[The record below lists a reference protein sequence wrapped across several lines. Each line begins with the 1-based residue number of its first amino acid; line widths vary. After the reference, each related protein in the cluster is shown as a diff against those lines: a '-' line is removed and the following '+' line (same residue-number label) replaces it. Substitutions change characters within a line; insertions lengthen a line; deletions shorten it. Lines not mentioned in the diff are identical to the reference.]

1 LTGFTL
7 CFCNNPSGVTVNGFE
22 FSKDA
27 GEQQSLG
34 SNELNQANNC
44 QVGISNCAGEL
55 PTDGTAAI
63 FGLVGAL
70 FGLVLTP
77 WITTR
82 PVRAINQNIREMP
95 IEVFFM
101 TLIGILLGLV
111 VALLMAY
118 PLSLLPVPFNQI
130 LPPAFSIVFA
140 YIGFTVFNL
149 RAREIWS
156 TLADRAGV
164 KRGRIF
170 AMQSSRELV
179 VDTSVL
185 IDGRIVDIAKTG
197 FLGGMLIVP
206 RFVLTELHQVADSPD
221 PLRRNRGRRGL
232 VKVNELQRNDIV
244 PVKVVDDD
252 FEDIA
257 EVDDKLV
264 ALAIQMDAYL
274 LTNDYPLSKVAES
287 QGVMVLNINLL
298 ANAVRSV
305 YIPGETFPLRIIQ
318 EGREPDQGVGYL
330 DDGTMVVVENGSRYM
345 DRTVPVTV
353 TKLINSPAGR
363 MIFALPENEA
373 NR

>member
-1 LTGFTL
+1 MTTSDFFSRLIGLFVFTI
-7 CFCNNPSGVTVNGFE
+7 GG
-22 FSKDA
+22 A
-27 GEQQSLG
+27 RLG
-34 SNELNQANNC
+34 AAIADPLSM
-44 QVGISNCAGEL
+44 

-257 EVDDKLV
+257 EVYDKLV